1 MTMTAASSRWPAR
14 STMSRSTIHSAIAG
28 ERGALGGPARKV
40 PSPSSKPASQWR
52 SAASIVGN
60 SKERDTNICSR
71 NSRTRRLGRE
81 DSNPSAWASKVPR
94 ASQLHHSPTCSPK
107 DKGRRRARYPDQL
120 MAAPFTVLIMAAGQG
135 TRIRSDT
142 PKVLHRVAG
151 KALVEW
157 VVDAAREAGAE
168 RVVAIVRPGDGVGEG
183 LPDGVEL
190 AEQHE
195 GEGTG
200 AAVLAAR
207 DAAETGTVVVLS
219 GDHPLITAEQLDG
232 LLAEHR
238 ERGALA
244 TLLTTEELDPAGY
257 GRVVR
262 DESGGVDRVFETKH
276 TEGLSPEELAVREVN
291 LGTYAFDAN
300 ALIHALDPIKIDN
313 GKRYLTGVLPV
324 IRQNGGTIAAHRTK
338 DADAAIGVNDRV
350 GLMAAEHA
358 AQRRIIDEHARAG
371 VTFLQPGT
379 TRVEAGVTIG
389 RDTVIGPGTVLEGA
403 TTVGERCELGPHTT
417 ARDATIGDGATVI
430 HSFVLEAHVGA
441 DAKVGPFAYLRP
453 GTTIGDGVK
462 VGTFVEIKNSDIGAG
477 SKVPHLSYI
486 GDADVGEGSNLGA
499 STITANYDGRK
510 KHRTK
515 LGKSVK
521 TGIHTSLVAPLDIG
535 ERAYTGAGS
544 TINEDVPDGALGI
557 ARAKQKNIEGYADRV
572 EEDSQ
577 K

>member
-1 MTMTAASSRWPAR
+1 
-14 STMSRSTIHSAIAG
+14 
-28 ERGALGGPARKV
+28 
-40 PSPSSKPASQWR
+40 
-52 SAASIVGN
+52 
-60 SKERDTNICSR
+60 
-71 NSRTRRLGRE
+71 
-81 DSNPSAWASKVPR
+81 
-94 ASQLHHSPTCSPK
+94 
-107 DKGRRRARYPDQL
+107 
-120 MAAPFTVLIMAAGQG
+120 MAAPFTVLVMAAGQG
-135 TRIRSDT
+135 TRMRSDT

-157 VVDAAREAGAE
+157 VVDAGRRAGAE
-168 RVVAIVRPGDGVGEG
+168 LVVAVVRPGDGVAEG
-183 LPDGVEL
+183 LPDGVEV
-190 AEQHE
+190 AEQSE

-207 DAAETGTVVVLS
+207 DTVLAGNGPAPTGGTVVVLS
-219 GDHPLITAEQLDG
+219 GDHPLITADQLEG

-262 DESGGVDRVFETKH
+262 DDSGGVDRVFETKH

-300 ALIHALDPIKIDN
+300 ALFDALDRVGIEN
-313 GKRYLTGVLPV
+313 GERYLTGVLPV
-324 IRQNGGTIAAHRTK
+324 IRQNGGTIAAHNTK

-389 RDTVIGPGTVLEGA
+389 RDTVIGPGTVLEGS
-403 TTVGERCELGPHTT
+403 TTIGEGCELGPHTT
-417 ARDATIGDGATVI
+417 ARDATIHEGATIV
-430 HSFVLEAHVGA
+430 HSFVLGAEVGPGVR
-441 DAKVGPFAYLRP
+441 VGPFAYLRP
-453 GTTIGDGVK
+453 GTTVGEGAKI
-462 VGTFVEIKNSDIGAG
+462 GTFVELKNSDIGAG
-477 SKVPHLSYI
+477 AKVPHLSYL
-486 GDADVGEGSNLGA
+486 GDADVGDGSNIGA

-521 TGIHTSLVAPLDIG
+521 TGVHTSLIAPLDVG
-535 ERAYTGAGS
+535 DRAYTGAGS
-544 TINEDVPDGALGI
+544 TITGDIPEGALGI
-557 ARAKQKNIEGYADRV
+557 AREKQKNIEGYADRV